1 LALYHAQLGEREQT
15 LALLEE
21 GCRQRATDMRW
32 IHQDPAY
39 DFLNADP
46 RYRAIL
52 KQMRGPAGS

>member
-1 LALYHAQLGEREQT
+1 
-15 LALLEE
+15 
-21 GCRQRATDMRW
+21 MRW

-52 KQMRGPAGS
+52 KQMGKPIGN